1 MANINT
7 NYIMNLLFDNDI
19 FYFQPKQLSALL
31 EINIGRTYDII
42 QRLKN
47 SEVVI
52 EVENGKYLVTGYDK
66 KRVLSNPFYIAT
78 NIIVPSYIS
87 YWSVLN
93 YYGFTEQAPRFVLVA
108 TTKQKKDMHFENYI
122 FKYVQIKR
130 DKLYGYKK
138 ELIDEFPTF
147 IAEPEKAI
155 IDSIDLLNYAGGIKE
170 ISKIIDNALDS
181 IDKRKL
187 VEYAIRFP
195 SKSMISRLGYLF
207 NMKGIELKGLQKFK
221 SKSFVLLNP
230 KKKKSRK
237 WNKKWNVNVNE
248 EL

>member
-1 MANINT
+1 MVKINT
-7 NYIMNLLFDNDI
+7 NYIMNLLFDKDI

-31 EINIGRTYDII
+31 EISIGQTYDII

-47 SEVVI
+47 SEVII
-52 EVENGKYLVTGYDK
+52 EVENGKYMVTGYDK
-66 KRVLSNPFYIAT
+66 KRILSNPFYIAT
-78 NIIVPSYIS
+78 NIVVPSYIS

-93 YYGFTEQAPRFVLVA
+93 YYGFTEQVPKFILVA
-108 TTKQKKDMHFENYI
+108 TSKQKKEMHFKNYI

-147 IAEPEKAI
+147 IAEPEKAL
-155 IDSIDLLNYAGGIKE
+155 IDGIDLPNYAGGINE
-170 ISKIIDNALDS
+170 ISKIIDNSLDS

-207 NMKGIELKGLQKFK
+207 DMKGIELKGLQKSK

-230 KKKKSRK
+230 KKKKSNK
-237 WNKKWNVNVNE
+237 WNKKWKININE
-248 EL
+248 EV